1 VLGFEL
7 VVLPSRRFRHQKPV
21 SPYNS
26 AHHISP
32 RYFMSHFLDRLS
44 YFSQPRES
52 FAGDHG
58 VTTGEDRTW
67 ENAYRDRWAHDKIV
81 RSTHGVNC
89 TGSCSWKIYV
99 KGGIVTWETQ
109 QTDYPRTRWDM
120 PNHEPRG
127 CARGAS
133 YSWYLYSANRVK
145 YPLVRGR
152 LLKLWR
158 QARLS
163 QDPVDAWASIAQS
176 DAKRKEYQ
184 SVRGLGGFVRSS
196 WDEVN
201 EMVAAA
207 NVYTI
212 KKHGPDRIIGFS
224 PIPAMSMVSYA
235 AGSRY
240 LSLIGGVCMSFYD
253 WYCDLPPASPQ
264 IWGEQTDVPESAD
277 WYNSSFI
284 IAWGSN
290 VPQTRTPDAH
300 FFTEVRYKGT
310 KTVAVTPDYSEVAKL
325 SDIWM
330 KPKQGT
336 DAAVAMAMGHVI
348 LKEFYFPD
356 GGKPRSTYFDD
367 YVRRYT
373 DMPMLVMLK
382 EQTLP
387 SGEIVMVPD
396 RYLRASDFNGKLGA
410 ANNPEWKTVA
420 LDESGKVVLPQGAI
434 GFRWGPDGRA
444 DEGQWNLQAKEARHG
459 SDVKLKLTV
468 MEGEQASLETAKVG
482 FPYFGGI
489 ESEHFPN
496 NATGAGANN
505 VLVRTVPVQRIALG
519 KAGETREALV
529 ATVFDLQVANYG
541 VARGLPGELA
551 AKDFNDDTPYTPAWQ
566 ERITGTPRE
575 QLITVA
581 RQFADNADKTHGKSM
596 VIIGAAMNHWYHADM
611 NYRGVIN
618 MLMMCGC
625 IGQSGGGWA
634 HYVGQEKLR
643 PQTGWT
649 ALAFGLDWIRP
660 PRQMNS
666 TSFFYAHTDQWRYE
680 KLGME
685 EVLSPL
691 ADKKAFGGSMIDY
704 NVRAERM
711 GWLPSAPQLKNNP
724 LQVVR
729 DAQAA
734 GMEPKD
740 YAVKGLKEGT
750 LSMSCE
756 DPDHPDNWPRNMF
769 VWRSNILGS
778 SGKGHEYF
786 LKHLLGTSN
795 GVQGKDMGHDEAK
808 PEEVVWHDKAPE
820 GKLDLLVTLDFRMST
835 TCLYSD
841 IVLPTAT
848 WYEKNDLN
856 TSDMHPFIHPLST
869 AVDPA
874 WQSRSDWDI
883 YKGFAQKFS
892 EICVGHLGVERDMVL
907 SPLMHDSP
915 AELAQPFGVQDW
927 KRGEIDLIPGKTGP
941 NIAVV
946 ERDYPNVYKRFTAL
960 GPLMNKVG
968 NGGKGIAWNTQTEVK
983 QLGELNGVVL
993 EEGVT
998 CGMPKI
1004 DSDID
1009 ACEVVLQLAPET
1021 NGHVAVK
1028 AWKALGKQT
1037 GLDHTHLALYRE
1049 DEKIRFRD
1057 IQAQP
1062 RKIISSPTWSGI
1074 ESETVS
1080 YNAGYTNVHEMIPWR
1095 TLTGRQQF
1103 YMDHPWMTAFGEG
1116 FTTYRPPVDLKTTA
1130 GIQNIKPNGNK
1141 EIALNFITPHQ
1152 KWGIHSTYSDNL
1164 MMLTLNRGGSV
1175 VWLSETDAKSVGIED
1190 NDWIEVFNINGA
1202 IAARAVVSQRV
1213 NPGMTLMY
1221 HSQEKIINTPGS
1233 EITGMRGGIH
1243 NSVTRIVLKPT
1254 HMIGGYAQ
1262 FSYGFNY
1269 YGTIGTNRDEFVVVR
1284 KMNKVDWLE
1293 EEAQGE
1299 NA

>member
-1 VLGFEL
+1 
-7 VVLPSRRFRHQKPV
+7 
-21 SPYNS
+21 
-26 AHHISP
+26 
-32 RYFMSHFLDRLS
+32 MSHFLDRLT

-52 FAGDHG
+52 FADGHG
-58 VTTGEDRTW
+58 VTNGEDRTW
-67 ENAYRDRWAHDKIV
+67 EDAYRNRWAHDKIV

-127 CARGAS
+127 CSRGAS

-152 LLKLWR
+152 LLKSWR
-158 QARLS
+158 AARL
-163 QDPVDAWASIAQS
+163 DKAPVEAWASIVES
-176 DAKRKEYQ
+176 DAKRRDYQ
-184 SVRGLGGFVRSS
+184 SVRGLGGFVRSN
-196 WDEVN
+196 WDEIN
-201 EMVAAA
+201 EIVAAA

-212 KKHGPDRIIGFS
+212 KKHGPDRVIGFS

-253 WYCDLPPASPQ
+253 WYCDLPPSSPQ
-264 IWGEQTDVPESAD
+264 TWGEQTDVPESAD

-300 FFTEVRYKGT
+300 FFTEVRYKGA

-325 SDIWM
+325 ADIWM
-330 KPKQGT
+330 HPKQGT
-336 DAAVAMAMGHVI
+336 DAAVVMAMGHVI
-348 LKEFYFPD
+348 LKEFYFD
-356 GGKPRSTYFDD
+356 KRSEYFDN
-367 YVRRYT
+367 YARRYT
-373 DMPMLVMLK
+373 DLPMLVILK
-382 EQTLP
+382 EHTLP
-387 SGEIVMVPD
+387 GGDKVLVPD
-396 RYLRASDFNGKLGA
+396 RYVRASDFADKLGQD
-410 ANNPEWKTVA
+410 NNPDWKTVA
-420 LDESGKVVLPQGAI
+420 LDQAGKVVLPNGAI
-434 GFRWGPDGRA
+434 GFRWGADGRA
-444 DEGQWNLQAKEARHG
+444 DQGQWNLEAKEAHHG
-459 SDVKLKLTV
+459 TDVKLKLSLL
-468 MEGEQASLETAKVG
+468 EGEQPGTDTAKVG

-489 ESEHFPN
+489 VTEHFIN
-496 NATGAGANN
+496 SVQKGENGD
-505 VLVRTVPVQRIALG
+505 VLVRTVPVQRVVIG
-519 KAGETREALV
+519 QAGAQREVLV
-529 ATVFDLQVANYG
+529 ATVFDLQAANYG

-551 AKDFNDDTPYTPAWQ
+551 ATSYDDDTPYTPAWQ
-566 ERITGTPRE
+566 ERITGAPRE
-575 QLITVA
+575 QVISVA
-581 RQFADNADKTHGKSM
+581 RQFAENADKTHGKSM
-596 VIIGAAMNHWYHADM
+596 VIIGAAMNHWYHSDM
-611 NYRGVIN
+611 NYRGIIN

-625 IGQSGGGWA
+625 VGQSGGGWA

-649 ALAFGLDWIRP
+649 ALAFALDWIRP
-660 PRQMNS
+660 PRQQNS

-680 KLGME
+680 KLGVD

-691 ADKKAFGGSMIDY
+691 ADKKLFGGSMIDY

-711 GWLPSAPQLKNNP
+711 GWLPSAPQLQTNP

-734 GMEPKD
+734 GLDPKD
-740 YAVKGLKEGT
+740 YAVRALKDGS
-750 LSMSCE
+750 LKMSCE
-756 DPDHPDNWPRNMF
+756 DPDNPANWPRNLF
-769 VWRSNILGS
+769 VWRSNLLGS

-786 LKHLLGTSN
+786 LKHLLGTSH
-795 GVQGKDMGHDEAK
+795 GVQGKDLGPDDAK
-808 PEEVVWHDKAPE
+808 PQEVVWHDQAPE

-892 EICVGHLGVERDMVL
+892 EVCVGHLGVEKELVL
-907 SPLMHDSP
+907 TPLMHDTP
-915 AELAQPFGVQDW
+915 TELAQALDVKEW
-927 KRGEIDLIPGKTGP
+927 KKGEVDLIPGKTAP
-941 NIAVV
+941 QIAVV

-960 GPLMNKVG
+960 GPLMAKVG
-968 NGGKGIAWNTQTEVK
+968 NGGKGITWNTQEEVK
-983 QLGELNGVVL
+983 QLGELNGL
-993 EEGVT
+993 NSAEGVT
-998 CGMPKI
+998 RGMPKI
-1004 DSDID
+1004 ETDID
-1009 ACEVVLQLAPET
+1009 AAEVVLMLAPET

-1028 AWKALGKQT
+1028 AWQALGKQT
-1037 GLDHTHLALYRE
+1037 GIDHTHLAIHRE

-1080 YNAGYTNVHEMIPWR
+1080 YNAGYTNVHELIPWR

-1103 YMDHPWMTAFGEG
+1103 YQDHPWMRAFGEG
-1116 FTTYRPPVDLKTTA
+1116 CVSYRPPVDLKTTA
-1130 GIQNIKPNGNK
+1130 GIHGVKSNGNP
-1141 EIALNFITPHQ
+1141 EILLNFITPHQ
-1152 KWGIHSTYSDNL
+1152 KWGIHSTYTDNL
-1164 MMLTLNRGGSV
+1164 LMLTLSRGGPC
-1175 VWLSETDAKSVGIED
+1175 VWLSEDDAKRAGIVD
-1190 NDWIEVFNINGA
+1190 NDWIELFNINGA

-1213 NPGMTLMY
+1213 NPGMVMMY
-1221 HSQEKIINTPGS
+1221 HAQEKIVNTPGS
-1233 EITGMRGGIH
+1233 EITGARGGIH

-1262 FSYGFNY
+1262 LSYGFNY

-1284 KMNKVDWLE
+1284 KMVKVDWLDTPVADE
-1293 EEAQGE
+1293 LIRPVQAHGE
-1299 NA
+1299 VS

>member
-1 VLGFEL
+1 
-7 VVLPSRRFRHQKPV
+7 
-21 SPYNS
+21 
-26 AHHISP
+26 
-32 RYFMSHFLDRLS
+32 MSHFLDRLT
-44 YFSQPRES
+44 YFSQPREQ
-52 FAGDHG
+52 FANGHG
-58 VTTGEDRTW
+58 MVTGEDRTW
-67 ENAYRDRWAHDKIV
+67 EDAYRNRWAHDKIV

-89 TGSCSWKIYV
+89 TGSCSWKVYV

-145 YPLVRGR
+145 YPMVRAR
-152 LLKLWR
+152 LLRAWR
-158 QARLS
+158 QARQSLG
-163 QDPVDAWASIAQS
+163 PVEAWRSIVS
-176 DAKRKEYQ
+176 DDTKRREYQ
-184 SVRGLGGFVRSS
+184 SVRGMGGFARSS

-201 EMVAAA
+201 EIIAAA
-207 NVYTI
+207 NVHTI
-212 KKHGPDRIIGFS
+212 QRHGPDRIIGFS

-235 AGSRY
+235 AGTRY

-253 WYCDLPPASPQ
+253 WYCDLPPSSPQ
-264 IWGEQTDVPESAD
+264 VWGEQTDVPESAD
-277 WYNSSFI
+277 WYNSGYI

-310 KTVAVTPDYSEVAKL
+310 KTVAITPDFSEVAKL
-325 SDIWM
+325 SDIWLH
-330 KPKQGT
+330 PKQGT
-336 DAAVAMAMGHVI
+336 DAAIAMAMGHVI
-348 LKEFYFPD
+348 LKEFYFPEQ
-356 GGKPRSTYFDD
+356 GERSAYFDD

-373 DMPMLVMLK
+373 DMPMLVTLK
-382 EQTLP
+382 QKVLE
-387 SGEIVMVPD
+387 SGESVLVPD
-396 RYLRASDFNGKLGA
+396 RYLRASDFDQALGQS
-410 ANNPEWKTVA
+410 NNPEWKTVA
-420 LDESGKVVLPQGAI
+420 FDDAGRVVVPQGAI

-444 DEGQWNLQAKEARHG
+444 DQGQWNLEQKDAADGGEVRLRLSLLEDQGSAPDTAR
-459 SDVKLKLTV
+459 
-468 MEGEQASLETAKVG
+468 VG

-489 ESEHFPN
+489 ASEHFPN
-496 NATGAGANN
+496 NPQSD
-505 VLVRTVPVQRIALG
+505 VLVRTVPVQRLQLPS
-519 KAGETREALV
+519 GEMLV

-541 VARGLPGELA
+541 VARGLPGEFA
-551 AKDFNDDTPYTPAWQ
+551 AQGFDDNHPYTPAWQ
-566 ERITGTPRE
+566 EQITGTPRD
-575 QLITVA
+575 QVITVA
-581 RQFADNADKTHGKSM
+581 RQFAENAHRTEGRSM
-596 VIIGAAMNHWYHADM
+596 VIIGAAMNHWYHCDM

-625 IGQSGGGWA
+625 IGKSGGGWA

-649 ALAFGLDWIRP
+649 LLAFALDWIRP
-660 PRQMNS
+660 PRHQNS

-680 KLGME
+680 KVGVD

-691 ADKKAFGGSMIDY
+691 ADKSAFGGSMIDY

-711 GWLPSAPQLKNNP
+711 GWLPSAPQLKTNP

-734 GMEPKD
+734 GMDPKD
-740 YAVKGLKEGT
+740 YAVAGLKSGALR
-750 LSMSCE
+750 LSCT

-786 LKHLLGTSN
+786 LKHLLGTGN
-795 GVQGKDMGHDEAK
+795 GVQGKDLGPQDAK
-808 PEEVVWHDKAPE
+808 PSEVVWHEQAPE

-883 YKGFAQKFS
+883 YKGIAEKFS
-892 EICVGHLGVERDMVL
+892 QLCPGHLGVERELVL
-907 SPLMHDSP
+907 SPLAHDTP
-915 AELAQPFGVQDW
+915 AELAQPFGVADW
-927 KRGEIDLIPGKTGP
+927 MRGECELIPGKTAP
-941 NIAVV
+941 QMTVV
-946 ERDYPNVYKRFTAL
+946 ERDYPNVHKRFTAL
-960 GPLMNKVG
+960 GPLMGKLG
-968 NGGKGIAWNTQTEVK
+968 NGGKGIGWDTQTEVT
-983 QLGELNGVVL
+983 QLGQLNGVVTAP
-993 EEGVT
+993 GPT
-998 CGMPKI
+998 QGMPRI
-1004 DSDID
+1004 ESDID
-1009 ACEVVLQLAPET
+1009 ACEVVLQMAPET

-1028 AWKALGKQT
+1028 AWESLSKVT
-1037 GLDHTHLALYRE
+1037 GRDHTHLALYRE

-1080 YNAGYTNVHEMIPWR
+1080 YNAGYTNVHELIPWR

-1103 YMDHPWMTAFGEG
+1103 YMDHPWMIAFGEG
-1116 FTTYRPPVDLKTTA
+1116 FTSYRPPVDLKATA
-1130 GIQNIKPNGNK
+1130 EIKGRKPNGNP

-1152 KWGIHSTYSDNL
+1152 KWGIHSTYTDNL
-1164 MMLTLNRGGSV
+1164 LMLTLSRGGPI
-1175 VWLSETDAKSVGIED
+1175 VWVSEEDAKRAGVED
-1190 NDWIEVFNINGA
+1190 NDWIELFNVNGA
-1202 IAARAVVSQRV
+1202 LTARAVVSQRV
-1213 NPGMTLMY
+1213 KPGMVMMY
-1221 HSQEKIINTPGS
+1221 HAQEKIVNTPGS
-1233 EITGMRGGIH
+1233 EMNRVRGGIH
-1243 NSVTRIVLKPT
+1243 NSVTRVVLKPT

-1269 YGTIGTNRDEFVVVR
+1269 YGTIGTNRDEFVLLR
-1284 KMNKVDWLE
+1284 KMNKIDWLDTPV
-1293 EEAQGE
+1293 ADQLIKPTLDQGE
-1299 NA
+1299 TA

>member
-1 VLGFEL
+1 
-7 VVLPSRRFRHQKPV
+7 
-21 SPYNS
+21 
-26 AHHISP
+26 
-32 RYFMSHFLDRLS
+32 MSHFLDRLT
-44 YFSQPRES
+44 YFAQPREKFS
-52 FAGDHG
+52 DGHG
-58 VTTGEDRTW
+58 VVTGEDRTW
-67 ENAYRDRWAHDKIV
+67 EDAYRNRWAHDKIV

-152 LLKLWR
+152 LLKSWR
-158 QARLS
+158 AARL
-163 QDPVDAWASIAQS
+163 DKEPVEAWTSIVES
-176 DAKRKEYQ
+176 DTQRSDYQ
-184 SVRGLGGFVRSS
+184 KVRGLGGFVRAS

-201 EMVAAA
+201 EIIAAA

-212 KKHGPDRIIGFS
+212 KKYGPDRVIGFS

-253 WYCDLPPASPQ
+253 WYCDLPPSSPQ
-264 IWGEQTDVPESAD
+264 TWGEQTDVPESAD

-300 FFTEVRYKGT
+300 FFTEVRYKGA

-325 SDIWM
+325 ADIWM
-330 KPKQGT
+330 HPKQGT

-356 GGKPRSTYFDD
+356 GEKRRSAYFDD
-367 YVRRYT
+367 YARRYT
-373 DMPMLVMLK
+373 DLPMLVMLK
-382 EQTLP
+382 EHTLAN
-387 SGEIVMVPD
+387 GEKIRVPD
-396 RYLRASDFNGKLGA
+396 RYVRASDFGDKLGQT
-410 ANNPEWKTVA
+410 NNPEWKTVA
-420 LDESGKVVLPQGAI
+420 IDSTGKVVLPNGAI
-434 GFRWGPDGRA
+434 GFRWGADGRA
-444 DEGQWNLQAKEARHG
+444 DQGQWNLEAKDARNG
-459 SDVKLKLTV
+459 NDVKLKL
-468 MEGEQASLETAKVG
+468 SLLEDADPAKESARVG

-489 ESEHFPN
+489 ETVHFTHSPQDKN
-496 NATGAGANN
+496 GSPAD
-505 VLVRTVPVQRIALG
+505 VLVRTVPVQRLVLG
-519 KAGETREALV
+519 SGSEAREAMV
-529 ATVFDLQVANYG
+529 ATVFDLQAANYG

-551 AKDFNDDTPYTPAWQ
+551 ATSYDDDTPYTPAWQ

-575 QLITVA
+575 QVIAVA
-581 RQFADNADKTHGKSM
+581 RQFADNADKTQGKSM
-596 VIIGAAMNHWYHADM
+596 VIIGAAMNHWYHSDM
-611 NYRGVIN
+611 NYRGIIN

-649 ALAFGLDWIRP
+649 ALAFALDWIRP
-660 PRQMNS
+660 PRQQNS

-680 KLGME
+680 KLGVE

-691 ADKKAFGGSMIDY
+691 ANKKLFGGSMIDY

-711 GWLPSAPQLKNNP
+711 GWLPSAPQLKTNP
-724 LQVVR
+724 MQVVR

-734 GMEPKD
+734 GMDAKE
-740 YAVKGLKEGT
+740 YAVKGLKDGS
-750 LSMSCE
+750 LKMSCE
-756 DPDHPDNWPRNMF
+756 DPDAPQNWPRNLF
-769 VWRSNILGS
+769 VWRSNLLGS

-795 GVQGKDMGHDEAK
+795 GVQGKDLGAEEAK

-883 YKGFAQKFS
+883 YKGFAKKFS
-892 EICVGHLGVERDMVL
+892 EICVGHLGVEKELVL
-907 SPLMHDSP
+907 TPLMHDTP
-915 AELAQPFGVQDW
+915 AELAQPFDVKEW
-927 KRGEIDLIPGKTGP
+927 KKGEVELIPGKTAP
-941 NIAVV
+941 QMMVV

-960 GPLMNKVG
+960 GPLMDKAG
-968 NGGKGIAWNTQTEVK
+968 NGGKGIAWNTQDEVK
-983 QLGELNGVVL
+983 QLGELNGL
-993 EEGVT
+993 NLAEGIT
-998 CGMPKI
+998 HGMPRI
-1004 DSDID
+1004 ETDID
-1009 ACEVVLQLAPET
+1009 ACEVILQLAPET

-1037 GLDHTHLALYRE
+1037 GRDHTHLAIHRE

-1080 YNAGYTNVHEMIPWR
+1080 YNAGYTNVHEYIPWR

-1103 YMDHPWMTAFGEG
+1103 YQDHPWMRAFGEG
-1116 FTTYRPPVDLKTTA
+1116 CVSYRPPVDLKTTA
-1130 GIQNIKPNGNK
+1130 GIHGIKSNGNP
-1141 EIALNFITPHQ
+1141 EILLNFITPHQ
-1152 KWGIHSTYSDNL
+1152 KWGIHSTYTDNL
-1164 MMLTLNRGGSV
+1164 LMLTLSRGGPC
-1175 VWLSETDAKSVGIED
+1175 VWLSEDDAKSAGIVD
-1190 NDWIEVFNINGA
+1190 NDWIELFNINGA

-1213 NPGMTLMY
+1213 NPGMVMMY
-1221 HSQEKIINTPGS
+1221 HAQEKIVNTPGS
-1233 EITGMRGGIH
+1233 EITGARGGIH

-1262 FSYGFNY
+1262 LSYGFNY

-1284 KMNKVDWLE
+1284 KMVKVDWLDTPVAE
-1293 EEAQGE
+1293 ELVRPVQAQGE
-1299 NA
+1299 VA

>member
-1 VLGFEL
+1 
-7 VVLPSRRFRHQKPV
+7 
-21 SPYNS
+21 
-26 AHHISP
+26 
-32 RYFMSHFLDRLS
+32 MSHFLDRLT
-44 YFSQPRES
+44 YFKQPKETFS
-52 FAGDHG
+52 GGHG
-58 VTTGEDRTW
+58 IATGEDRTW
-67 ENAYRDRWAHDKIV
+67 EDAYRDRWAHDKVV

-89 TGSCSWKIYV
+89 TGSCSWKIHV

-152 LLKLWR
+152 LLKAWR
-158 QARLS
+158 EARL
-163 QDPVDAWASIAQS
+163 QHDPVTAWASLVG
-176 DAKRKEYQ
+176 DEAKRRDWQ
-184 SVRGLGGFVRSS
+184 RVRGLGGFVRSS

-201 EMVAAA
+201 EIIAAA
-207 NVYTI
+207 NVHTI
-212 KKHGPDRIIGFS
+212 KTHGPDRIIGFS

-253 WYCDLPPASPQ
+253 WYCDLPPSSPQ

-277 WYNSSFI
+277 WYNSTYL

-300 FFTEVRYKGT
+300 FFTEVRYKGA
-310 KTVAVTPDYSEVAKL
+310 KTVAVTPDYAEISKL
-325 SDIWM
+325 CDLWLH
-330 KPKQGT
+330 PKQGT
-336 DAAVAMAMGHVI
+336 DAALAMAMGHVI
-348 LKEFYFPD
+348 LKEFYVD
-356 GGKPRSTYFDD
+356 RRSAYFDD
-367 YVRRYT
+367 YARRYT
-373 DMPMLVMLK
+373 DLPMLVLLK
-382 EQTLP
+382 EQQLP
-387 SGEIVMVPD
+387 DGRTALVPD
-396 RYLRASDFNGKLGA
+396 RYVRASDFNGKLGQ
-410 ANNPEWKTVA
+410 ANHPEWKTVA
-420 LDESGKVVLPQGAI
+420 FDERGKVVLPNGAI

-444 DEGQWNLQAKEARHG
+444 DAGQWNLEAKEARHG
-459 SDVKLKLTV
+459 QDVKLRLSV
-468 MEGEQASLETAKVG
+468 LEGDYPSDQTAQVA
-482 FPYFGGI
+482 FPYFAG
-489 ESEHFPN
+489 SATEHFTASPQ
-496 NATGAGANN
+496 AGGE
-505 VLVRTVPVQRIALG
+505 VLVRTVPVQRITLG
-519 KAGETREALV
+519 KAGEKREAIV

-541 VARGLPGELA
+541 VARGLPGDSA
-551 AKDFNDDTPYTPAWQ
+551 PSSYDDDAPYTPAWQ
-566 ERITGTPRE
+566 ERITGVPRA
-575 QLITVA
+575 QVISVA
-581 RQFADNADKTHGKSM
+581 REFADNADKTRGKSM
-596 VIIGAAMNHWYHADM
+596 VIIGAAMNHWYHCDM
-611 NYRGVIN
+611 NYRGIIN

-649 ALAFGLDWIRP
+649 ALAFALDWIRP
-660 PRQMNS
+660 PRQQNS

-680 KLGME
+680 KLGVE

-691 ADKKAFGGSMIDY
+691 ADKAAFRGSMIDY

-711 GWLPSAPQLKNNP
+711 GWLPSAPQLQTNP
-724 LQVVR
+724 IQVVK
-729 DAQAA
+729 DAAAA
-734 GMEPKD
+734 GQDAKA
-740 YAVKGLKEGT
+740 YASAALKSGA
-750 LSMSCE
+750 LRMSCE
-756 DPDHPDNWPRNMF
+756 DPDAPANWPRNMF
-769 VWRSNILGS
+769 VWRSNLLGS

-786 LKHLLGTSN
+786 LKHLLGTTH
-795 GVQGKDMGHDEAK
+795 GVQGRDLGPDDAK
-808 PEEVVWHDKAPE
+808 PEEVVWHDQAPE

-883 YKGFAQKFS
+883 YKGFAKKFS
-892 EICVGHLGVERDMVL
+892 EVCVGHLGVEKELVL
-907 SPLMHDSP
+907 TPLMHDSP
-915 AELAQPFGVQDW
+915 AELAQPFDVKEW
-927 KRGEIDLIPGKTGP
+927 KKGECELVPGLTAP
-941 NIAVV
+941 QMTVV

-960 GPLMNKVG
+960 GPLMTKVG
-968 NGGKGIAWNTQTEVK
+968 NGGKGIAWNTQDEVK
-983 QLGELNGVVL
+983 QLAELNGVVT
-993 EEGVT
+993 EPGAT
-998 CGMPKI
+998 CGMPRI

-1028 AWKALGKQT
+1028 AWEALSKAT
-1037 GLDHTHLALYRE
+1037 GREHVHLALHRE

-1062 RKIISSPTWSGI
+1062 RKIISSPTWSGL
-1074 ESETVS
+1074 ESEKVS
-1080 YNAGYTNVHEMIPWR
+1080 YNAGYTNVHELIPWR

-1103 YMDHPWMTAFGEG
+1103 YQDHPWMRAFGEG
-1116 FTTYRPPVDLKTTA
+1116 FVSYRPPVDLKTTA
-1130 GIQNIKPNGNK
+1130 GIHGIKGNGNT
-1141 EIALNFITPHQ
+1141 EILLNFITPHQ

-1164 MMLTLNRGGSV
+1164 MMLTLNRGGPV
-1175 VWLSETDAKSVGIED
+1175 IWLSEDDAKRAGIAD
-1190 NDWIEVFNINGA
+1190 NDWVELFNINGA

-1213 NPGMTLMY
+1213 NPGMVLMY
-1221 HSQEKIINTPGS
+1221 HAQEKIINTPGS
-1233 EITGMRGGIH
+1233 EITGTRGGIH

-1262 FSYGFNY
+1262 LSYGFNY

-1284 KMNKVDWLE
+1284 KMNKVDWLD
-1293 EEAQGE
+1293 GE
-1299 NA
+1299 VA